1 MSRLRVH
8 NILSIIKLINIRLPY
23 FNRRHSDPYVPT
35 DDELFDIDQ
44 DLIPTDGRLL
54 QCGSCNHKWFF
65 KLNIIEEEI
74 NIKPEKNL
82 NINVETPD
90 KDLKK
95 EINIKSE
102 KIIPKKKKEKK
113 SINYLNILLVII
125 ISITAFILVLDT
137 FEDRL
142 ISIFPNIKF
151 LLNNLYQSI
160 EDIKLFI
167 LDLIK

>member
-1 MSRLRVH
+1 M
-8 NILSIIKLINIRLPY
+8 IIDCPVCNKK
-23 FNRRHSDPYVPT
+23 
-35 DDELFDIDQ
+35 FDIDQ

-65 KLNIIEEEI
+65 KLNINEKEI
-74 NIKPEKNL
+74 NINTEKNL
-82 NINVETPD
+82 NINVETSD

-95 EINIKSE
+95 EINVKSE

-113 SINYLNILLVII
+113 RINYLNILLVII

-137 FEDRL
+137 FKNQL
-142 ISIFPNIKF
+142 TSVFPNIKF

>member
-1 MSRLRVH
+1 M
-8 NILSIIKLINIRLPY
+8 IIDCPVCNKK
-23 FNRRHSDPYVPT
+23 
-35 DDELFDIDQ
+35 FDIDQ

-65 KLNIIEEEI
+65 KLNISEKKPEEEI
-74 NIKPEKNL
+74 KIKPKKDF
-82 NINVETPD
+82 NINVESTD
-90 KDLKK
+90 KNLKK
-95 EINIKSE
+95 EINVETE

-113 SINYLNILLVII
+113 SINYLNIILVII
-125 ISITAFILVLDT
+125 ISTTAFILVLDT
-137 FEDRL
+137 FKNQL
-142 ISIFPNIKF
+142 TSVFPNIKF

>member
-1 MSRLRVH
+1 M
-8 NILSIIKLINIRLPY
+8 IIECPECNKK
-23 FNRRHSDPYVPT
+23 
-35 DDELFDIDQ
+35 FDIDQ
-44 DLIPTDGRLL
+44 NLIPSNGRFL

-65 KLNIIEEEI
+65 KLNITEEEI

-82 NINVETPD
+82 NINVETSD
-90 KDLKK
+90 KDLKE
-95 EINIKSE
+95 EINVKSE
-102 KIIPKKKKEKK
+102 KIITKKKKEKK

-160 EDIKLFI
+160 EDIKLFT

>member
-1 MSRLRVH
+1 M
-8 NILSIIKLINIRLPY
+8 IIECPECNKK
-23 FNRRHSDPYVPT
+23 
-35 DDELFDIDQ
+35 FDIDQ
-44 DLIPTDGRLL
+44 NLIPSNGRFL

-65 KLNIIEEEI
+65 KLNITEEEI

-82 NINVETPD
+82 NINVETSD
-90 KDLKK
+90 KNLKK
-95 EINIKSE
+95 EINVKSE

-113 SINYLNILLVII
+113 SINYLNIILVII
-125 ISITAFILVLDT
+125 ISTTAFILVLDT
-137 FEDRL
+137 FKNQL
-142 ISIFPNIKF
+142 TSVFPNIKF